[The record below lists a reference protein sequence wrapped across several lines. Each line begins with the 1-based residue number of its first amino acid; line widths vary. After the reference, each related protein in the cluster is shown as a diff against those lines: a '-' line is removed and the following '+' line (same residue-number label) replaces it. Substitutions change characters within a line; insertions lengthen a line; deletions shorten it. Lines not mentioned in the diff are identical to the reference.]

1 MGYLNTYTF
10 TGDDQILDKSNHLT
24 SVGSNISINILDDT
38 SIINP
43 VITLSPTNGDGWN
56 YCYMSDTG
64 WYYFV
69 SDRTFANGH
78 YIIRL
83 ELDDRMSFH
92 TEIEALEVVA
102 NRSYSKYNLYQ
113 KDSRIPKLEKDLI
126 QTQPFRQGFGSFCYI
141 LAVNG
146 I

>member
-24 SVGSNISINILDDT
+24 AVGNNITIKILDDT

-43 VITLSPTNGDGWN
+43 VITLSATNGDGWN

-78 YIIRL
+78 YIIGL

-92 TEIEALEVVA
+92 SEIEQLKVVA
-102 NRSYSKYNLYQ
+102 NRSYSRYNLYQ
-113 KDSRIPKLEKDLI
+113 IDPKIPKMEKDLI
-126 QTQPFRQGFGSFCYI
+126 QTQPFRNGFGSNCFI

-146 I
+146 R